1 MVPFGMRLVVG
12 LCEVVLANQ
21 KLLFQYPKCGV
32 SRVSIDVPLH
42 YIYASYARRHFNS
55 SGIGIQD
62 APRPYEI
69 TFALLMGTS
78 PRVHSRFGGLTKDK
92 VSIHD

>member
-1 MVPFGMRLVVG
+1 LGYAKWFWQTKSHCFSIQSVASAGYRLM
-12 LCEVVLANQ
+12 
-21 KLLFQYPKCGV
+21 
-32 SRVSIDVPLH
+32 VPLH